1 MINKKEIAPGIMIY
15 SDVMDNHE
23 EFIPTVEKFMNLN
36 NPEIFWSD
44 SYVYKNGE
52 TIVDENR
59 SSQTYF
65 VEYDKEKSNAFFQEN
80 LLKSYVRNNIIK
92 FSDPIEID
100 YQNYY
105 NVLTPEHRGYSI
117 LKYSQGSK
125 FTDHIDHNSF
135 EPRTIST
142 VWYINDD
149 YEGGEICFPRFNIEY
164 KPKAN
169 ELLIFPSTY
178 VYNHSVKPI
187 KSGIRYSVVS
197 WLN

>member
-15 SDVMDNHE
+15 SDVMNNHK
-23 EFIPTVEKFMNLN
+23 EFIPAVEHFMDLN
-36 NPEIFWSD
+36 IPEILWAD
-44 SYVYKNGE
+44 SHAYKDGKE
-52 TIVDENR
+52 VIDKNR
-59 SSQTYF
+59 SSKTYF
-65 VEYDKEKSNAFFQEN
+65 VSYDKINNDVFSQKN
-80 LLKSYVRNNIIK
+80 LLESYVRDKITE
-92 FSDPIEID
+92 FSAPLELD

-105 NVLTPEHRGYSI
+105 NVGVPEHRGYSI
-117 LKYSQGSK
+117 LKYSEGSQ
-125 FTDHIDHNSF
+125 FSDHIDHNVF

-164 KPKAN
+164 KPKQN

-187 KSGIRYSVVS
+187 KNGTRYSVVS

>member
-1 MINKKEIAPGIMIY
+1 MINKKEIAPGIMVY
-15 SDVMDNHE
+15 SNVMKTHE
-23 EFIPTVEKFMNLN
+23 QFIPAIEHFMDLN
-36 NPEIFWSD
+36 NPEIFWAD
-44 SYVYKNGE
+44 SYVYKDGE
-52 TIVDENR
+52 STIDQSR
-59 SSQTYF
+59 SSKTYF
-65 VEYDKEKSNAFFQEN
+65 VEYNKINNDIFSQKHMLE
-80 LLKSYVRNNIIK
+80 SYVRDK
-92 FSDPIEID
+92 VTEFSAPLELD

-105 NVLTPEHRGYSI
+105 NVVVPEHRGYSI
-117 LKYSQGSK
+117 LKYSKGSQ
-125 FTDHIDHNSF
+125 FSDHIDHNIF

-169 ELLIFPSTY
+169 EFLVFPSTY

-187 KSGIRYSVVS
+187 KNGTRYSIVS